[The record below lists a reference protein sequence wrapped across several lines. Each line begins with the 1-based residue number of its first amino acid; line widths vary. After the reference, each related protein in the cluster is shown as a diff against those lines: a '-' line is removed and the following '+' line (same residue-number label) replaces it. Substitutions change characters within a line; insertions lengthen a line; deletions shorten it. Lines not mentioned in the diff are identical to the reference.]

1 MYGISNAVMEQNS
14 LHGQIQMSEQKAA
27 MDYQNDLQEF
37 NKKLRDRAG
46 EDSSDTKKDV
56 VLDLPDI
63 NDAMQSTKAAYAGIK
78 GAAVGAGEGAARFLA
93 PSRAAARAAAVG
105 RIGVSEAGRAA
116 AADAELNARIA
127 QQAATRL
134 ATADTG
140 IASRVASSVGEAVS
154 SAASTA
160 ADVGKTALGVTGYGL
175 AGAASGLKQGL
186 SEFGGEATGL
196 GGDLTGVE
204 GIVQNI
210 TTLAGGGGEAAK
222 AFGTVVGKTAGAAGG
237 IISAVDQISSL
248 AESGGKTMFDR
259 TDTATGQL
267 VRESGA
273 SIASGF
279 LNEAGAAM
287 DIAAAASGGLL
298 VPFAAAL
305 NLAGAVTGVIGEYED
320 QKSDDASVGI
330 GPGGK
335 PKPGTKPTAPGAPLQ
350 TEAFTSLGFVG
361 NMSHNPL
368 DHIS

>member
-37 NKKLRDRAG
+37 NKKIKDRQG
-46 EDSSDTKKDV
+46 EDSSTTKQDV
-56 VLDLPDI
+56 VMDLPDI

-78 GAAVGAGEGAARFLA
+78 GAAVGAGAGAARFLA

-105 RIGVSEAGRAA
+105 RLGASETGRAA
-116 AADAELNARIA
+116 TESAAYS
-127 QQAATRL
+127 TRL
-134 ATADTG
+134 AEQAAANIAARDTSV
-140 IASRVASSVGEAVS
+140 ASRVASSVGE
-154 SAASTA
+154 AASTA

-186 SEFGGEATGL
+186 TEFGGEASGL
-196 GGDLTGVE
+196 SGDLTGVE
-204 GIVQNI
+204 GIVQNL
-210 TTLAGGGGEAAK
+210 TTIAGGGGEAAK
-222 AFGTVVGKTAGAAGG
+222 VFGTVVGKAAGAAGG

-267 VRESGA
+267 VHESGA
-273 SIASGF
+273 SEASGF

-287 DIAAAASGGLL
+287 DIVAAASGGIL

-320 QKSDDASVGI
+320 KKSDDASVGL
-330 GPGGK
+330 GPDGK
-335 PKPGTKPTAPGAPLQ
+335 AKPGTKPTAPGTPLQ